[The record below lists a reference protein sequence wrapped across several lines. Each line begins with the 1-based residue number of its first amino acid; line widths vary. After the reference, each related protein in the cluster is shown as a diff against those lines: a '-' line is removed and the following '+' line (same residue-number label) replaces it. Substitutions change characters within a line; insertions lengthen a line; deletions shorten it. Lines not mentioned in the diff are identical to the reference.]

1 MLDVIMFYLIIIFII
16 MHVYLLFLSLPNP
29 FQDGLICCFFPASF
43 DRVLGL
49 VRCHHLV
56 LFFIQLRPFYP
67 RYVVERSNQTS
78 SSWNSNNV
86 HISIDA
92 DVLPSAFEAILHPF
106 PSVDSWLHQQLPGVH
121 GE

>member
-1 MLDVIMFYLIIIFII
+1 MLDVIMFYLIYIYHHACVSIFFRSPTSSR
-16 MHVYLLFLSLPNP
+16 MASY
-29 FQDGLICCFFPASF
+29 CFFPASF

-49 VRCHHLV
+49 IRCHHLV

-92 DVLPSAFEAILHPF
+92 DVHPSAFEAILHPF
-106 PSVDSWLHQQLPGVH
+106 PSVDFWLHQQLPGVH